1 MTNDNTV
8 VEEKMTKKSAKINLP
23 WWGWTLSIAGVIVVL
38 LVTIGIVLALNYKKT
53 VARFQNQATETVYL
67 AREAYGLFQ
76 AQDLPATKAK
86 LVEVKTSLA
95 ETESLYTGL
104 KSPLTLLGHRNYY
117 DDGLAAFAATDQGLV
132 LVDKVVAIIE
142 QNADL
147 LGFTTEAKEEGGTA
161 EDRIK
166 KLLTTLQV
174 IGPELDEMA
183 TELTSIQT
191 LLHQI
196 DPQEYP
202 VTVGDVFGAK
212 LVLTRLDRAELVN
225 QEVRQPLIDILE
237 LVDLAVETFADYRPV
252 IDKIP
257 EIMGANGETKKYLIL
272 FQNNNELRPTGGFLT
287 AYSIVT
293 IADGKVTPE
302 KSDDIYELD
311 QKFQSRIAIPAT
323 LGKYLTT
330 EKYWNLRDMNID
342 PDFAASMTTFL
353 ENYQEVKGEPQD
365 IDGII
370 AIDTKV
376 LTDLIDVLGPVSVPG
391 YGDFSTELDNE
402 YQAPQI
408 VVALSEIITKPTPY
422 IRADR
427 KGILGPMM
435 KAILEKVYSAQ
446 KEQFPQLFQLIIDDI
461 AGRHVQAYFLD
472 EEFQAAAD
480 KIDLSG
486 KMIAAPSGEDFLAIV
501 DANLGG
507 AKSNLFID
515 YGVEQTIL
523 PPSDGVLE
531 KQVVINYRNSRAGDN
546 CDLEAGELCLN
557 ATNNDW
563 NRIYLPLGAEL
574 ISAKGYKGEP
584 TVYEENGF
592 TVIDGFFALSPNS
605 TAKIDLQYTIP
616 YQNEQE
622 YVLNV
627 WQQGGLRTVT
637 HLIDVN
643 GDQEEIIVDR
653 DTVYRAPF

>member
-1 MTNDNTV
+1 
-8 VEEKMTKKSAKINLP
+8 
-23 WWGWTLSIAGVIVVL
+23 
-38 LVTIGIVLALNYKKT
+38 
-53 VARFQNQATETVYL
+53 
-67 AREAYGLFQ
+67 
-76 AQDLPATKAK
+76 
-86 LVEVKTSLA
+86 
-95 ETESLYTGL
+95 
-104 KSPLTLLGHRNYY
+104 
-117 DDGLAAFAATDQGLV
+117 
-132 LVDKVVAIIE
+132 
-142 QNADL
+142 
-147 LGFTTEAKEEGGTA
+147 
-161 EDRIK
+161 
-166 KLLTTLQV
+166 
-174 IGPELDEMA
+174 
-183 TELTSIQT
+183 
-191 LLHQI
+191 
-196 DPQEYP
+196 
-202 VTVGDVFGAK
+202 
-212 LVLTRLDRAELVN
+212 
-225 QEVRQPLIDILE
+225 
-237 LVDLAVETFADYRPV
+237 
-252 IDKIP
+252 
-257 EIMGANGETKKYLIL
+257 
-272 FQNNNELRPTGGFLT
+272 
-287 AYSIVT
+287 
-293 IADGKVTPE
+293 
-302 KSDDIYELD
+302 
-311 QKFQSRIAIPAT
+311 
-323 LGKYLTT
+323 
-330 EKYWNLRDMNID
+330 
-342 PDFAASMTTFL
+342 
-353 ENYQEVKGEPQD
+353 
-365 IDGII
+365 
-370 AIDTKV
+370 
-376 LTDLIDVLGPVSVPG
+376 
-391 YGDFSTELDNE
+391 
-402 YQAPQI
+402 
-408 VVALSEIITKPTPY
+408 
-422 IRADR
+422 
-427 KGILGPMM
+427 M

-643 GDQEEIIVDR
+643 GDQEEVIVDR